1 MVQNMHN
8 SKWILFKEICEK
20 RDIIELSKYTY
31 PKGGNSMKNKRAA
44 KVLTVAVAASMT
56 AAMMNCS
63 VVMAD
68 GGETIT
74 IAAGAGWV
82 KDIDKELAAK
92 YEEESGNKIE
102 WQVSPDDQYENVLG
116 SKLAVGEG
124 ADIFYTRSGIT
135 LDKYQPEKYMM
146 DLSDQEWVSRYQ
158 DWAKEGTSY
167 GGKVMQLQTWSVDG
181 WGILYNK
188 AIFEEAG
195 VTEVPTDYAS
205 FTEACDKVLAI
216 GKTPIYESG
225 AAQWHLGVWLSGL
238 TTQTE
243 ADNPGFYAGLN
254 DNSQVLAEQEGLAKA
269 LDQMVELEKAGYFG
283 KDFMANTWEDAPGKM
298 ASGDYAMCVTY
309 TTFPAEVAA
318 INSEMTSD
326 SFGMF
331 PIPLNDNK
339 TFGVSAG
346 GIGRCV
352 NKDTKVADAVYDY
365 FNFLTRPENLTAYY
379 EARLDL
385 GPCSLTDI
393 PGNVPASYEDVMS
406 YASVSGLSAEDGV
419 LYWDNTQVGNLM
431 QAMFVGGSTGEDV
444 LKGIDDLRQPSFG

>member
-1 MVQNMHN
+1 MRNKKVTA
-8 SKWILFKEICEK
+8 
-20 RDIIELSKYTY
+20 IIMASAMAATLLGSTTVFA
-31 PKGGNSMKNKRAA
+31 KG
-44 KVLTVAVAASMT
+44 
-56 AAMMNCS
+56 
-63 VVMAD
+63 D
-68 GGETIT
+68 TIT

-92 YEEESGNKIE
+92 YEEESGNTIE

-135 LDKYQPEKYMM
+135 MNKYQPDKYMM
-146 DLSDQEWVSRYQ
+146 DLSDQEWANRYV

-167 GGKVMQLQTWSVDG
+167 DGKIMQFQTWSVDG

-188 AIFEEAG
+188 DIFEEAG
-195 VTEVPTDYAS
+195 ITEIPTNFETFKD
-205 FTEACDKVLAI
+205 ACEKVKAI

-225 AAQWHLGVWLSGL
+225 AAQWHLGVWLGGL
-238 TTQTE
+238 TTQVE
-243 ADNPGFYAGLN
+243 AENPGFYAGLN
-254 DNSQVLAEQEGLAKA
+254 DNSQVMADQEGLAKA
-269 LDQMVELEKAGYFG
+269 LDQMVELNDAGYFG
-283 KDFMANTWEDAPGKM
+283 EDFMANTWEDAPSKM

-309 TTFPAEVAA
+309 TTFPAEVEA
-318 INSEMTSD
+318 INPEMTAD
-326 SFGMF
+326 TFGMF
-331 PIPLNDNK
+331 PIPLNDNT

-365 FNFLTRPENLTAYY
+365 LNFLARPENLTAYY

-385 GPCSLTDI
+385 GPCSLNDI
-393 PGNVPASYEDVMS
+393 PGNVPATYEDVMS
-406 YASVSGLSAEDGV
+406 RASASGLTAEDGV

-431 QAMFVGGSTGEDV
+431 QGMFVAGSTGADV
-444 LKGIDDLRQPSFG
+444 LQGIDDLRQPSFG